1 VLAVVTLLVD
11 DALDSLLP
19 LLVVVAVLTEDVLV
33 DDLVAVL
40 VKEDELLFVVDVLF
54 VDMLL
59 PLMSVELV
67 VPVEAVE
74 SDE

>member
-1 VLAVVTLLVD
+1 VTLLVD